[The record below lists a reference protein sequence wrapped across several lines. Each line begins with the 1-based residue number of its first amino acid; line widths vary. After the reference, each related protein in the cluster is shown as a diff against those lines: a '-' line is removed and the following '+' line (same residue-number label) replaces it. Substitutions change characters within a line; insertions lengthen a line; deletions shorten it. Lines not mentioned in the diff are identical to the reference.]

1 MREVFYHTRRHFA
14 RGNGKKA
21 AAAAPSPFFPP
32 GAGYAGWQGVTA
44 VRVLYLDELL
54 LVNFAAGAAF
64 LLAAGLLAG
73 VRCSGPR
80 LAAGAAFAAASC
92 LVLLAPEMGVLPALA
107 YKAASGASA
116 AALAYGWLGG
126 RVFGRLCGWYLALNL
141 LLAGAAGLAP
151 GGHAANLT
159 AYLDIT
165 PGRLLAGTAAV
176 YIGVRGLLAFL
187 GRPGRAAVPA
197 RLELAGGA
205 VDVLAYYDSGFTLAD
220 PVSGRGVVL
229 VRYGAVR
236 DALPADCRACL
247 DAVFAGEAPAGP
259 ALGLRYLCCGTI
271 AGRTLLPAL
280 PAAAL
285 NRAAGP
291 RSWRA
296 EGLLAAFCPGDAG
309 EGEGWTLLLGPG
321 LAGQMGL

>member
-14 RGNGKKA
+14 RGSGKKA

-80 LAAGAAFAAASC
+80 LAAGAALAAASC
-92 LVLLAPEMGVLPALA
+92 LVLLAPEMGALPALA
-107 YKAASGASA
+107 YKAASG
-116 AALAYGWLGG
+116 
-126 RVFGRLCGWYLALNL
+126 
-141 LLAGAAGLAP
+141 AGAAGLAP